1 LIVIQADSL
10 SRSYGDRWA
19 IKDVSFQARPGEILG
34 FLGPNGA
41 GKTTTMRI
49 LTGFLAPTS
58 GRATVAGYDVV
69 EKPLEVKRRLGYLP
83 ETVPLYEDFT
93 TREYLKFVARLK
105 GVDRRKVD
113 DAVDLAM
120 TQCAVTDVADRLVRN
135 LSRGYRQR
143 VGLAHA
149 IVHDPPVLILD
160 EPTSAMDPR
169 QIVEIRNVIKGLRGT
184 HTIILSTHILPE
196 ATAVCDRVIII
207 NEGAVVAVD
216 TYEQLAARLRSSE
229 KNLVRVARPDG
240 ALGDRLR
247 ALPGVLH
254 VTSGPALGELVV
266 EAALGKDARE
276 DIARTV
282 VGAGAG
288 LLELRPLAMSLEDV
302 FLRLVTHEDATG
314 EAEAASPG
322 TAPAGG
328 PPSTGDGRA
337 KEGRRG

>member
-1 LIVIQADSL
+1 VIEADSL
-10 SRSYGDRWA
+10 SRSYGERWA
-19 IKDVSFQARPGEILG
+19 IRDVSFRAHEGEILG

-69 EKPLEVKRRLGYLP
+69 EKPLEAKRHLGYLP
-83 ETVPLYEDFT
+83 EVVPLYEDLT
-93 TREYLKFVARLK
+93 AREYLTFVARLK
-105 GVDRRKVD
+105 QVDRRKIP
-113 DAVDLAM
+113 DAVDRAM
-120 TQCAVTDVADRLVRN
+120 RLCGVTEVADRLVRN

-149 IVHDPPVLILD
+149 IVHDPAVLILD

-169 QIVEIRNVIKGLRGT
+169 QIVEIRSVIKGLRGS

-207 NEGAVVAVD
+207 NEGAIVAVD

-229 KNLVRVARPDG
+229 KTLVRVARPDG
-240 ALGDRLR
+240 DLASRLAR
-247 ALPGVLH
+247 IPGVLH
-254 VTSGPALGELVV
+254 VTPGGAPGEAVV
-266 EAALGKDARE
+266 EAALGRDVRE
-276 DIARTV
+276 QVARTV
-282 VGAGAG
+282 VEAGCG

-302 FLRLVTHEDATG
+302 FLKLVTHEEVQA
-314 EAEAASPG
+314 
-322 TAPAGG
+322 
-328 PPSTGDGRA
+328 
-337 KEGRRG
+337 

>member
-1 LIVIQADSL
+1 MIVAEGL

-19 IKDVSFQARPGEILG
+19 IRDVSFQAREGEILG

-41 GKTTTMRI
+41 GKTTTMRV

-58 GRATVAGYDVV
+58 GRALVAGYDVV
-69 EKPLEVKRRLGYLP
+69 ERPLDAKRHVGYLP
-83 ETVPLYEDFT
+83 EVVPLYDDFT
-93 TREYLKFVARLK
+93 TREYLAFVARLK
-105 GVDRRKVD
+105 GVERKKVRG
-113 DAVDLAM
+113 AVERVMAL
-120 TQCAVTDVADRLVRN
+120 CGLEEVADRLLRN

-169 QIVEIRNVIKGLRGT
+169 QIVEIRTLIKSLRGT

-207 NEGAVVAVD
+207 NEGSVVAVD

-229 KNLVRVARPDG
+229 KTLVRVARPDG
-240 ALGDRLR
+240 ELVGRLQ
-247 ALPGVLH
+247 ALPGILH
-254 VTSGPALGELVV
+254 VTPGAQPGELVV
-266 EAALGKDARE
+266 EAALGQDRRE

-282 VGAGAG
+282 VQSGVG

-302 FLRLVTHEDATG
+302 FLRLVTHEEPLD
-314 EAEAASPG
+314 
-322 TAPAGG
+322 GG
-328 PPSTGDGRA
+328 AVEEVRT
-337 KEGRRG
+337 

>member
-1 LIVIQADSL
+1 VIQADSL

-19 IKDVSFQARPGEILG
+19 IRDVSFQAQQGEILG

-49 LTGFLAPTS
+49 LTGFLAPS
-58 GRATVAGYDVV
+58 AGRAAVAGYDVV

-83 ETVPLYEDFT
+83 EVIPLYEDLT
-93 TREYLKFVARLK
+93 TREYLSFVARLK
-105 GVDRRKVD
+105 GVERRKVD
-113 DAVDLAM
+113 DAVDRAM
-120 TQCAVTDVADRLVRN
+120 TLCAVTEVADRLVRH

-169 QIVEIRNVIKGLRGT
+169 QIVEIRNVIKGLRGG
-184 HTIILSTHILPE
+184 HTVILSTHILPE

-207 NEGAVVAVD
+207 NEGSVVAVD

-229 KNLVRVARPDG
+229 KTLVRVARLDG
-240 ALGDRLR
+240 GLQERLR
-247 ALPGVLH
+247 QLPGVLH
-254 VTSGPALGELVV
+254 VTSGSGQGEMVV
-266 EAALGKDARE
+266 EAALGKDVRE
-276 DIARTV
+276 QIAQTV
-282 VGAGAG
+282 VGAGVG

-302 FLRLVTHEDATG
+302 FLKLVTEEAAV
-314 EAEAASPG
+314 EAEG
-322 TAPAGG
+322 Q
-328 PPSTGDGRA
+328 RV
-337 KEGRRG
+337 

>member
-1 LIVIQADSL
+1 MVIQADSL
-10 SRSYGDRWA
+10 SRSYGERWA
-19 IKDVSFQARPGEILG
+19 IRDVSFQAREGEILG

-49 LTGFLAPTS
+49 LTGFLAPTD
-58 GRATVAGYDVV
+58 GRAVVAGYDVV
-69 EKPLEVKRRLGYLP
+69 EKPLGAKRHLGYLP
-83 ETVPLYEDFT
+83 EVLPLYDDFT
-93 TREYLKFVARLK
+93 TREYLTFVARLK
-105 GVDRRKVD
+105 QVDRRKVP
-113 DAVDLAM
+113 DAVDRAM
-120 TQCAVTDVADRLVRN
+120 TLCAVTDVAGRLLRN

-149 IVHDPPVLILD
+149 IVHDPSVLILD

-207 NEGAVVAVD
+207 NEGMVVAVD

-229 KNLVRVARPDG
+229 KTLVHVARPSRDLP
-240 ALGDRLR
+240 ARLGR
-247 ALPGVLH
+247 LPGVLH
-254 VTSGPALGELVV
+254 VTPGSAQGELLV

-276 DIARTV
+276 EIARTV
-282 VGAGAG
+282 VETGAG

-302 FLRLVTHEDATG
+302 FLRLVTRE
-314 EAEAASPG
+314 EAP
-322 TAPAGG
+322 PGG
-328 PPSTGDGRA
+328 PPSFSGDRPAAAGEERPA
-337 KEGRRG
+337 